1 MYNIYANHYKIDGED
16 FVAVSILLH
25 TAPVTEGACST
36 LIIGSADSFDEA
48 VSKARE
54 YLAEAAH
61 NGMQELKKMF

>member
-16 FVAVSILLH
+16 FVNVSILSS
-25 TAPVTEGACST
+25 TSPVVSCSW
-36 LIIGSADSFDEA
+36 IRFIGSADSFDEA
-48 VSKARE
+48 VSKSRE